1 MEILVLIALIL
12 LNGAFAMSEIAL
24 VTAKRSRLTR
34 LAEDGDASSV
44 IALRLG
50 EEPTR
55 FLSTI
60 QIGITAIG
68 ILNGI
73 VGEAVLAAPFAVWLQ
88 TLGIAQETS
97 EIGATVL
104 VVVVITYI
112 SIVIGELVPK
122 RIGQFNAEG
131 IARMVARPISALSIA
146 SRPFVILLSFST
158 DNLLRIMG
166 LRDLGGS
173 NVTEEDIHAM
183 LAESSEA
190 GIIEQEEHKMVRNVF
205 RLDDRQISSLMIP
218 RGDIIYLDV
227 SEPIE
232 RNLTLVAESYHSRYP
247 VCRNGFDE
255 LLGIITAK
263 QLFNQLQKSGKAD
276 ITEQLQPCVFVP
288 ESLTGMEL
296 LEQFRV
302 SGTQMVFVID
312 EYGEIQGLVT
322 LQDVLEAVTGE
333 FTPRNAED
341 AWAVQREDGSW
352 LLDGLIPIPELK
364 DRLDLKETPEED
376 KGRYHTLSGMMM
388 WLLGRLPRAG
398 DWAEWENWRF
408 EVVDLDGKRIDKVLA
423 QRLLDPEAAPGEEG
437 SATSADPLKNDRRTS

>member
-1 MEILVLIALIL
+1 MEIFILMALIL

-88 TLGIAQETS
+88 TFGIEQEAS

-131 IARMVARPISALSIA
+131 IARMVARPISLLSIA
-146 SRPFVILLSFST
+146 SRPFVLLLSFST
-158 DNLLRIMG
+158 DNLLRILG

-190 GIIEQEEHKMVRNVF
+190 GIIEQEEHQMVRNVF

-227 SEPIE
+227 NNSLEA
-232 RNLTLVAESYHSRYP
+232 NLTLVADSYHSRYP

-255 LLGIITAK
+255 LLGVITAK

-276 ITEQLQPCVFVP
+276 LTEQLQPCAYVP

-296 LEQFRV
+296 LEQFRA

-341 AWAVQREDGSW
+341 AWVVQRDDGSL

-364 DRLDLKETPEED
+364 DRLNLKETPEED

-388 WLLGRLPRAG
+388 WLLGRLPNTG
-398 DWAEWENWRF
+398 DMAEWENWQF

-423 QRLLDPEAAPGEEG
+423 KRLPEAVEPSDTD
-437 SATSADPLKNDRRTS
+437 SAAAD

>member
-34 LAEDGDASSV
+34 LAEDGDASSL

-73 VGEAVLAAPFAVWLQ
+73 VGEAVLAAPFAIWLQ

-131 IARMVARPISALSIA
+131 IARMVARPISALSLA

-190 GIIEQEEHKMVRNVF
+190 GIIEQEEHMMVRNVF

-227 SEPIE
+227 SESIE

-255 LLGIITAK
+255 LLGIVTAK
-263 QLFNQLQKSGKAD
+263 QLFNQLQKSGKAN

-296 LEQFRV
+296 LEQFRM

-352 LLDGLIPIPELK
+352 LLDGLIPVPELK
-364 DRLDLKETPEED
+364 DRLALKETPEED

-388 WLLGRLPRAG
+388 WLLGRLPNTG
-398 DWAEWENWRF
+398 DSAEWENWQF

-423 QRLLDPEAAPGEEG
+423 KRLPELETPGEEG
-437 SATSADPLKNDRRTS
+437 SASPADQQKNDRRTS

>member
-12 LNGAFAMSEIAL
+12 LNGMFAMSEIAL
-24 VTAKRSRLTR
+24 VTAKRSRLAK
-34 LAEDGDASSV
+34 LAEDGDASSA

-68 ILNGI
+68 ILSGI
-73 VGEAVLAAPFAVWLQ
+73 VGQAALATPFAVWLQ
-88 TLGIAQETS
+88 TLGIEQEAS
-97 EIGATVL
+97 EAGATLL
-104 VVVVITYI
+104 VVVVITYV

-131 IARMVARPISALSIA
+131 IARMMARPISALAIA
-146 SRPFVILLSFST
+146 SRPFVKLLSVST
-158 DNLLRIMG
+158 DGLLRILG
-166 LRDLGGS
+166 LRDMGGS

-190 GIIEQEEHKMVRNVF
+190 GIIEQGEHKMVRNVF
-205 RLDDRQISSLMIP
+205 RLDDRQIGSLMIP
-218 RGDIIYLDV
+218 RSDIVYLDV
-227 SEPIE
+227 DKPIAQ
-232 RNLTLVAESYHSRYP
+232 NLQLVAESYHSRYP
-247 VCRNGFDE
+247 ICRRGFDE
-255 LLGIITAK
+255 LLGIISAK
-263 QLFNQLQKSGKAD
+263 QLFNQLQKSGQAD
-276 ITEQLQPCVFVP
+276 LTEQLQPCIFVP

-302 SGTQMVFVID
+302 SGVQMVFVID

-333 FTPRNAED
+333 FKPRNEED
-341 AWAVQREDGSW
+341 TWGVQREDGSW

-364 DRLDLKETPEED
+364 DRLELKATPEED

-388 WLLGRLPRAG
+388 WLLGRLPNTG
-398 DWAEWENWRF
+398 DIAEWEGWQY

-423 QRLLDPEAAPGEEG
+423 KRLPEPASAEED
-437 SATSADPLKNDRRTS
+437 SVNSADQPKDDRKTP

>member
-34 LAEDGDASSV
+34 LAEDGDASSL

-73 VGEAVLAAPFAVWLQ
+73 VGEAVLAAPFAIWLQ

-131 IARMVARPISALSIA
+131 IARMVARPISALSLA

-190 GIIEQEEHKMVRNVF
+190 GIIEQEEHMMVRNVF

-227 SEPIE
+227 SESIE

-255 LLGIITAK
+255 LLGIVTAK
-263 QLFNQLQKSGKAD
+263 QLFNQLQKSGKAN

-364 DRLDLKETPEED
+364 DKLVLKETPEED

-388 WLLGRLPRAG
+388 WLLGRLPNTG
-398 DWAEWENWRF
+398 DSAVWENWQF

-423 QRLLDPEAAPGEEG
+423 NRLPEAATPGEED
-437 SATSADPLKNDRRTS
+437 SATSADQQKNDRRTS

>member
-34 LAEDGDASSV
+34 LAEDGDASSL

-73 VGEAVLAAPFAVWLQ
+73 VGEAVLAAPFAIWLQ

-218 RGDIIYLDV
+218 RGDIVYLDV

-255 LLGIITAK
+255 LLGIVTAK
-263 QLFNQLQKSGKAD
+263 QLFNQLQKSGKAN

-364 DRLDLKETPEED
+364 DKLVLKETPEED

-388 WLLGRLPRAG
+388 WLLGRLPNTG
-398 DWAEWENWRF
+398 DSAVWENWQF

-423 QRLLDPEAAPGEEG
+423 NRLPEPATPGEED
-437 SATSADPLKNDRRTS
+437 SATSADQQKNDRRTS

>member
-1 MEILVLIALIL
+1 MEIFILMALIL

-88 TLGIAQETS
+88 TFGIEQEAS

-131 IARMVARPISALSIA
+131 IARMVARPISLLSIA
-146 SRPFVILLSFST
+146 SRPFVLLLSFST
-158 DNLLRIMG
+158 DNLLRILG

-190 GIIEQEEHKMVRNVF
+190 GIIEQEEHQMVRNVF
-205 RLDDRQISSLMIP
+205 RLDDRQISSLMVP

-227 SEPIE
+227 NNSLEA
-232 RNLTLVAESYHSRYP
+232 NLTLVADSYHSRYP

-255 LLGIITAK
+255 LLGVITAK

-276 ITEQLQPCVFVP
+276 LTEQLQPCAYVP

-296 LEQFRV
+296 LEQFRA

-341 AWAVQREDGSW
+341 AWVVQRDDGSL

-364 DRLDLKETPEED
+364 DRLNLKETPEED

-388 WLLGRLPRAG
+388 WLLGRLPNTG
-398 DWAEWENWRF
+398 DMAEWENWQF

-423 QRLLDPEAAPGEEG
+423 KRLPEAVEPSDTD
-437 SATSADPLKNDRRTS
+437 SAAAD